1 MAKAGHFAALK
12 TSLWC
17 LGLSFTREEAKVCS
31 GARRLGGCETPRRSV
46 EKIGQSAVPQVRI
59 LDLDA

>member
-31 GARRLGGCETPRRSV
+31 GARQREEWRSRAADALEDVRRRAAQLR
-46 EKIGQSAVPQVRI
+46 K
-59 LDLDA
+59 